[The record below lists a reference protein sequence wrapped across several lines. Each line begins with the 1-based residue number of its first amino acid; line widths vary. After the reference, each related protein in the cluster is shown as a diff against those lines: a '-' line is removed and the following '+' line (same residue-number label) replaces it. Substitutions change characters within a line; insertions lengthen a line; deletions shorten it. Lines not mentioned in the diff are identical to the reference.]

1 MSHEMYDS
9 VCKHEFDGLRVDC
22 QGIRNDISAIK
33 TKVYNGFGDS
43 IVEIKKDLEELR
55 KQQDK
60 SDNRQWATLIGLF
73 MILAAI
79 LVPKLIPERPE
90 HEATVERVVYEY
102 QTD

>member
-1 MSHEMYDS
+1 MYNS
-9 VCKHEFDGLRVDC
+9 VCKHEFDGIKTDC
-22 QGIRNDISAIK
+22 QYIKDDVSAIK

-43 IVEIKKDLEELR
+43 IFEIKKDLEELK

-79 LVPKLIPERPE
+79 LVPKLIPDRPA
-90 HEATVERVVYEY
+90 HDVSMERVVYEY